1 MGPRSPRSNGFDGW
15 RHDDSIGSG
24 AHSELRQPSPNP
36 GFGGDPN
43 NNFVQLHSSKSAVE
57 LSAHESVGPVAIV
70 TILFF
75 LWGFASGLLSVSY
88 NISLPLEDQID
99 TIKPTESALVGL
111 HSAYYGGYFV
121 GPLTFSGY
129 IFRHY
134 GFRITFI
141 GGLVIYGVGCIVF
154 WPCAVLQTYS
164 GFIISNFIS
173 GLGVA
178 TIEVAANL
186 FVAICG
192 PPDFWEARL
201 NLSQG
206 AQAIGNVFAPILADK
221 VIFRRDERSSNTQWL
236 ISVQWGYLGVAFF
249 DFALALFFW
258 YVPLP
263 ECTDAE
269 ISRVNRWRPAR
280 TSLNEKSRKRFVG
293 KKALLLLGVWA
304 QFCYTGAQEILSVNG
319 PNLIATFSPEY
330 VNKTNT
336 YLWSAEGLLAFG
348 RLTGGVGMFFIP
360 ARWWYLLFSAGCIAT
375 SSLILGLQYTP
386 NNSEAIVGLR
396 ILLQFFESILFPTIF
411 AMSLRGL
418 SGRNVKWG
426 ASWQV
431 LGVCGG
437 AVWPPVYQAIRN
449 RYSEALAG
457 NRAAWIL
464 VIVLFCIGPGV
475 QSMFVNF
482 MPSWKHKLD
491 ALSKQELR
499 ERYEADGTIGG
510 RLDGTNDHVA

>member
-1 MGPRSPRSNGFDGW
+1 MGPRSPRSNGFDSW
-15 RHDDSIGSG
+15 RQDGSLG
-24 AHSELRQPSPNP
+24 SAAHSEFRQPSPNP
-36 GFGGDPN
+36 GGDPN

-57 LSAHESVGPVAIV
+57 LSAHESVAPVAIV

-75 LWGFASGLLSVSY
+75 LWGFASGLLSVVLNNRINS
-88 NISLPLEDQID
+88 
-99 TIKPTESALVGL
+99 TIRNSDSALIGL

-121 GPLTFSGY
+121 GPVTFSGY

-141 GGLVIYGVGCIVF
+141 TGLVIYGVGCIVF
-154 WPCAVLQTYS
+154 WPCGVLQTYP

-192 PPDFWEARL
+192 PPHFWEARL

-206 AQAIGNVFAPILADK
+206 AQAIGNVIAPILADS
-221 VIFRRDERSSNTQWL
+221 VLFRRDESTSNSEWL

-269 ISRVNRWRPAR
+269 ITRVNRWRPENSR
-280 TSLNEKSRKRFVG
+280 PLSEKRPIAKRLLG
-293 KKALLLLGVWA
+293 RHSLLLLGVWA
-304 QFCYTGAQEILSVNG
+304 QFCYTGVQEIVTING
-319 PNLIATFSPEY
+319 TALIRAFSPDYLE
-330 VNKTNT
+330 NANT
-336 YLWSAEGLLAFG
+336 FIWSADGLLAFG
-348 RLTGGVGMFFIP
+348 RLAGGIGMFYIP
-360 ARWWYLLFSAGCIAT
+360 ARLLYLFCTVGCIVT
-375 SSLILGLQYTP
+375 SFVLFGLQYGSD
-386 NNSEAIVGLR
+386 NGQAIVALR
-396 ILLQFFESILFPTIF
+396 VLLPLFESICFPTIF
-411 AMSLRGL
+411 AISLRGL

-426 ASWQV
+426 ASWEV

-437 AVWPPVYQAIRN
+437 AVWPPVFEAIRN
-449 RYSEALAG
+449 RYHDDMTGIRVAWALVVVLLVAG
-457 NRAAWIL
+457 I
-464 VIVLFCIGPGV
+464 GV
-475 QSMFVNF
+475 QSFLVNF
-482 MPSWKHKLD
+482 MPCWRHRLD
-491 ALSKQELR
+491 GLSKPELR
-499 ERYEADGTIGG
+499 EKYEADGTIGG
-510 RLDGTNDHVA
+510 RLNGANDHVA

>member
-1 MGPRSPRSNGFDGW
+1 MGPRSPRASGFDSW
-15 RHDDSIGSG
+15 RHDDSAGSA
-24 AHSELRQPSPNP
+24 AHSEFRQPSPNP
-36 GFGGDPN
+36 GFGSDPN
-43 NNFVQLHSSKSAVE
+43 NNFVQLHSSKPAVE
-57 LSAHESVGPVAIV
+57 LSVHESIAPVAIV

-75 LWGFASGLLSVSY
+75 LWGFASGLLSVL
-88 NISLPLEDQID
+88 NIKINA
-99 TIKPTESALVGL
+99 TIKNTEGALVGL

-141 GGLVIYGVGCIVF
+141 VGLVIYGVGCVVF
-154 WPCAVLQTYS
+154 WPCGVLQTYP
-164 GFIISNFIS
+164 GFVISNFIS

-221 VIFRRDERSSNTQWL
+221 IIFRRDQSTSNTQWL
-236 ISVQWGYLGVAFF
+236 INVQWGYLGVAFF

-269 ISRVNRWRPAR
+269 ITRVNRWRPAS
-280 TSLNEKSRKRFVG
+280 TPLTEKRRQRYLG
-293 KKALLLLGVWA
+293 KLVLLLLGVWA
-304 QFCYTGAQEILSVNG
+304 QFCYTGAQEILSVYG
-319 PNLIATFSPEY
+319 STLIAAFSPSF

-336 YLWSAEGLLAFG
+336 VLWSAEGLLAFG
-348 RLTGGVGMFFIP
+348 RLAGGVGMFYIP
-360 ARWWYLLFSAGCIAT
+360 ARWWYLLFTAGCIST
-375 SSLILGLQYTP
+375 SSLILALQYLP
-386 NNSEAIVGLR
+386 DHGKSIVALR
-396 ILLQFFESILFPTIF
+396 IILQFFESILFPTIF

-437 AVWPPVYQAIRN
+437 AIWPPVYQAIRT
-449 RYSEALAG
+449 RYPVDLAG

-464 VIVLFCIGPGV
+464 VIALYCAGPGS
-475 QSMFVNF
+475 QALFVNF
-482 MPSWKHKLD
+482 VPSCRQKLD

-499 ERYEADGTIGG
+499 KRYETDGTIGG
-510 RLDGTNDHVA
+510 RLDETNDHVA

>member
-1 MGPRSPRSNGFDGW
+1 MGPRSPRANGGQNHHGLDSW
-15 RHDDSIGSG
+15 RHEDSVGS
-24 AHSELRQPSPNP
+24 AHHSEFRQPSPNP

-43 NNFVQLHSSKSAVE
+43 NNFYQLHSSKSAVE
-57 LSAHESVGPVAIV
+57 LSAYESVAPVAIV

-75 LWGFASGLLSVSY
+75 LWGFASGLLSVSRT
-88 NISLPLEDQID
+88 NP
-99 TIKPTESALVGL
+99 
-111 HSAYYGGYFV
+111 GYFV

-141 GGLVIYGVGCIVF
+141 VGLVIYGVGCIVF
-154 WPCAVLQTYS
+154 WPCGVLQTYP

-192 PPDFWEARL
+192 PPEHWEARL

-221 VIFRRDERSSNTQWL
+221 VIFRRDERSSNTEWL

-263 ECTDAE
+263 ECKDADLT
-269 ISRVNRWRPAR
+269 RVNRWRPAR
-280 TSLNEKSRKRFVG
+280 SLDEKSQKRLVG
-293 KKALLLLGVWA
+293 KKALLLIGVWA
-304 QFCYTGAQEILSVNG
+304 QFCYTGAQEIITVNG
-319 PNLIATFSPEY
+319 PNLINIFSPDY
-330 VNKTNT
+330 ANKTNT

-348 RLTGGVGMFFIP
+348 RLAGGVGMFYFP
-360 ARWWYLLFSAGCIAT
+360 ARWWYLVFASGCVVT
-375 SSLILGLQYTP
+375 STLLVGLQYTTT
-386 NNSEAIVGLR
+386 NAEAIIALR
-396 ILLQFFESILFPTIF
+396 MLLQFFESILFPTIF
-411 AMSLRGL
+411 AISLRGL

-437 AVWPPVYQAIRN
+437 AVWPPIYQAIRN
-449 RYSEALAG
+449 RYEPNNGVGS
-457 NRAAWIL
+457 RVAWVL
-464 VIVLFCIGPGV
+464 VVVLFSVGPGL
-475 QSMFVNF
+475 QAFLVNF
-482 MPSWKHKLD
+482 KPSWKHKLD
-491 ALSKQELR
+491 GLSKRKLR
-499 ERYEADGTIGG
+499 ERYESDGTIGG
-510 RLDGTNDHVA
+510 RLDGVNDHAA

>member
-1 MGPRSPRSNGFDGW
+1 MGPRSPRANGGQNHHGLDSW
-15 RHDDSIGSG
+15 RHEDSVGS
-24 AHSELRQPSPNP
+24 AHHSEFRQPSPNP

-43 NNFVQLHSSKSAVE
+43 NNFYQLHSSKSAVE
-57 LSAHESVGPVAIV
+57 LSAYESVAPVAIV

-75 LWGFASGLLSVSY
+75 LWGFASGLLSVLNNRINS
-88 NISLPLEDQID
+88 
-99 TIKPTESALVGL
+99 TIKNTEGALIGL

-141 GGLVIYGVGCIVF
+141 VGLVIYGVGCIVF
-154 WPCAVLQTYS
+154 WPCGVLQTYP

-192 PPDFWEARL
+192 PPEHWEARL

-221 VIFRRDERSSNTQWL
+221 VIFRRDERSSNTEWL

-263 ECTDAE
+263 ECKDADLT
-269 ISRVNRWRPAR
+269 RVNRWRPAR
-280 TSLNEKSRKRFVG
+280 SLDEKSQKRLVG
-293 KKALLLLGVWA
+293 KKALLLVGVWA
-304 QFCYTGAQEILSVNG
+304 QFCYTGAQEIITVNG
-319 PNLIATFSPEY
+319 PNLINIFSPDY
-330 VNKTNT
+330 ANKTNT

-348 RLTGGVGMFFIP
+348 RLAGGVGMFYFP
-360 ARWWYLLFSAGCIAT
+360 ARWWYLVFASGCVVT
-375 SSLILGLQYTP
+375 STLLVGLQYTTT
-386 NNSEAIVGLR
+386 NAEAIIALR
-396 ILLQFFESILFPTIF
+396 MLLQFFESILFPTIF
-411 AMSLRGL
+411 AISLRGL

-437 AVWPPVYQAIRN
+437 AVWPPIYQAIRN
-449 RYSEALAG
+449 RYEPNNGVGS
-457 NRAAWIL
+457 RVAWVL
-464 VIVLFCIGPGV
+464 VVVLFSVGPGL
-475 QSMFVNF
+475 QAFLVNF
-482 MPSWKHKLD
+482 KPSWKHKLD
-491 ALSKQELR
+491 GLSKRKLR
-499 ERYEADGTIGG
+499 ERYESDGTIGG
-510 RLDGTNDHVA
+510 RLDGVNDHAA